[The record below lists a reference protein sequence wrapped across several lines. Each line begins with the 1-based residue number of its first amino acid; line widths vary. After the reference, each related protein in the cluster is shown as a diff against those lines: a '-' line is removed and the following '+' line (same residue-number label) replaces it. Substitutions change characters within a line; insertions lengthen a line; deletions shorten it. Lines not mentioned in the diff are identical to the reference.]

1 MESSSFPSLGVL
13 PKTETGAL
21 SFISQ
26 NPSYDGRGTIV
37 AILDTGCDPGS
48 DGLSITSEGKPKFID
63 VIDSTGSGDVNTSKK
78 VEIKSL
84 INDKIL
90 LSPLTNNKLLL
101 NESWIKENKNTYF
114 NIGSIRAYDFFPKPL
129 VKRIE
134 KKRGEKFTNKLTKA
148 IESLQSQVNTKTK
161 QLESAGKDTSID
173 DKKALKQEIEDLQ
186 QLITDLGIYLHNLY
200 FESIACYF

>member
-21 SFISQ
+21 SFISS

-48 DGLSITSEGKPKFID
+48 DGLLITSEGKPKFVD
-63 VIDSTGSGDVNTSKK
+63 VIDATGSGDVNTSKK

-90 LSPLTNNKLLL
+90 LSPLTSNKLL
-101 NESWIKENKNTYF
+101 WYENAK
-114 NIGSIRAYDFFPKPL
+114 
-129 VKRIE
+129 
-134 KKRGEKFTNKLTKA
+134 
-148 IESLQSQVNTKTK
+148 
-161 QLESAGKDTSID
+161 
-173 DKKALKQEIEDLQ
+173 
-186 QLITDLGIYLHNLY
+186 
-200 FESIACYF
+200 